1 MAKTTK
7 AQERPI
13 VIGTPVEIGAAI
25 NALRVDINNSF
36 EWITHPYFIA
46 QRFVTKEKTKVL
58 LLPEVYAPEEI
69 RGTTKKKLNYKQLTP
84 DNDFAGLLFAY
95 IGNGRTLSQDIRE
108 NFIQYDVAFIFAVNL
123 ELIDKAKLTEGLFT
137 RELMSQVRKRL
148 ALTRHNYNFKYDII
162 QETDDLKTV
171 FREFLIDELEQY
183 NRAPMQC
190 FRFDLKITVQE
201 DCP

>member
-25 NALRVDINNSF
+25 NALRVDLNNSF
-36 EWITHPYFIA
+36 DWITHPYFIA
-46 QRFVTKEKTKVL
+46 QRFVTKEKTNVF
-58 LLPEVYAPEEI
+58 LLPEVYAPEQI
-69 RGTTKKKLNYKQLTP
+69 RGTTKTKLNYKQLTP
-84 DNDFAGLLFAY
+84 DNDFAGLFFAY
-95 IGNGRTLSQDIRE
+95 IGNGRTLSQDIKE
-108 NFIQYDVAFIFAVNL
+108 NFIQYDVALIFTVNL
-123 ELIDKAKLTEGLFT
+123 ELIDKDKLAQGLFT
-137 RELMSQVRKRL
+137 RELMSGVRKRL
-148 ALTRHNYNFKYDII
+148 AFTRFNYNFNYDII

-201 DCP
+201 VCE